1 VDVDGFGVDDNVDGV
16 DGRLDD
22 VDDDDDDDEGLG
34 TVLI

>member
-1 VDVDGFGVDDNVDGV
+1 VDDNVDGV

-22 VDDDDDDDEGLG
+22 VDDDDEGLG